1 MMPGSLSDFRSQI
14 AAHVGASGAV
24 FRTVANPDGSVQIL
38 RAPNAISGIW
48 SVLHARVIHN
58 FTTDVVAVSDGTGG
72 HMVGTGAASVF
83 IAGLN

>member
-1 MMPGSLSDFRSQI
+1 MPANLSDFRSQI

-24 FRTVANPDGSVQIL
+24 FRTVANSDGSVQIL
-38 RAPNAISGIW
+38 RAPNATSGAW

-58 FTTDVVAVSDGTGG
+58 FTSDVIAVSDGTGG
-72 HMVGTGAASVF
+72 HMVGTGLASAF